1 MNAERLLAL
10 YEQVAEAPDAV
21 PRMRRFVLDLA
32 VRGKLVP
39 QEADDEPA
47 SELLKR
53 IAAEKARLVKA
64 GEIRKKAAQN
74 PKMVEPPHELPE
86 NWRWVALGTVFL
98 YDAGAKREPK
108 SLDPSLWLLELE
120 DIEKETGRLVA
131 RSSVADRESKSTKS
145 EFQVGDI
152 LYGKLRPYLTKVLV
166 ADAPGYSTTE
176 IVAIRPFLPLCSEYC
191 ALALRRPDFVDY
203 VTRLGQGTKMP
214 RLRTEDAVVS
224 PFPLPPLAE
233 QRRIVAKV
241 EDLMALL
248 DRLEAARGAAEA
260 TRDRLTAAS
269 LARLT
274 APDLDAAEF
283 PANARFAFA
292 AFPTLTARYD
302 QINSL
307 RRAILRL
314 AAHGKLATRDPSDEP
329 ASVLLQRIAEERT
342 ALLEAGYPNPAE
354 AKTQIKKQ
362 SQQALPSDLPPIP
375 QGWEWATLQQCS
387 LMVIDCK
394 NKTAP
399 YSSTGIRLIRTTNV
413 RDGELNANDQK
424 YVTKSTYESWSLR
437 AKPEPGDILITREA
451 PMGEV
456 CLVPEGE
463 RICLG
468 QRMMLARLVPE
479 TIHPGFLLYSLRDPD
494 LMARVQDKP
503 LGMTVQHLRVGGVE
517 TLLIPVPPLA
527 EQHRIVARVAALMA
541 LCDRLEAALRAA
553 DTTRARLLEALL
565 ADALNPASMQEMEA
579 AE

>member
-283 PANARFAFA
+283 PANARFALA
-292 AFPTLTARYD
+292 TLPALTTRPD
-302 QINSL
+302 QIKPL
-307 RRAILRL
+307 RQTILNL
-314 AAHGKLATRDPSDEP
+314 AVRGKLVDQDPTDEP
-329 ASVLLQRIAEERT
+329 ASKLLQRIAVEKERLRIGKEIR
-342 ALLEAGYPNPAE
+342 AQKPAPPAE
-354 AKTQIKKQ
+354 TFEAEATIPKTWEHVYLQDIAYQITDGTHLTPKYTESGCPFLSAQNVKPFRFMPDIHRFV
-362 SQQALPSDLPPIP
+362 SQEDFEKYRSNRRPERGDVLLTRVGAGIGEAAVLDSDF
-375 QGWEWATLQQCS
+375 EFAFYVS
-387 LMVIDCK
+387 LCLIKVPNDLVNVDYLVIWL
-394 NKTAP
+394 NSP
-399 YSSTGIRLIRTTNV
+399 EGRESSTVRTYGKGASQGNLNLGLIRTF
-413 RDGELNANDQK
+413 K
-424 YVTKSTYESWSLR
+424 
-437 AKPEPGDILITREA
+437 I
-451 PMGEV
+451 
-456 CLVPEGE
+456 
-463 RICLG
+463 
-468 QRMMLARLVPE
+468 
-479 TIHPGFLLYSLRDPD
+479 
-494 LMARVQDKP
+494 P
-503 LGMTVQHLRVGGVE
+503 L
-517 TLLIPVPPLA
+517 PPLA
-527 EQHRIVARVAALMA
+527 EQHRIVAKVDALMA
-541 LCDRLEAALRAA
+541 LCDRLEASLTETAA
-553 DTTRARLLEALL
+553 TRRRLLDALL
-565 ADALNPASMQEMEA
+565 AEALGPDAERELEA

>member
-21 PRMRRFVLDLA
+21 PRLRRFVLDLA

-39 QEADDEPA
+39 QDADDEPA
-47 SELLKR
+47 SDLLKR
-53 IAAEKARLVKA
+53 IAVEKARLVEA

-74 PKMVEPPHELPE
+74 PKMVEPPHELPA

-131 RSSVADRESKSTKS
+131 RISVADRESKSTKS

-241 EDLMALL
+241 EELMALL
-248 DRLEAARGAAEA
+248 DRLDEARTARDA

-274 APDLDAAEF
+274 APDADAADF

-302 QINSL
+302 QINGF

-362 SQQALPSDLPPIP
+362 SQQALPSDLPRIP

-424 YVTKSTYESWSLR
+424 YVTESTYEAWSLR

-451 PMGEV
+451 PMGEA
-456 CLVPEGE
+456 CLIPEGE

-479 TIHPGFLLYSLRDPD
+479 TIHPSFLLYSLRDPD

-517 TLLIPVPPLA
+517 TLLIPLPPLG
-527 EQHRIVARVAALMA
+527 EQHRIVARVDALMA